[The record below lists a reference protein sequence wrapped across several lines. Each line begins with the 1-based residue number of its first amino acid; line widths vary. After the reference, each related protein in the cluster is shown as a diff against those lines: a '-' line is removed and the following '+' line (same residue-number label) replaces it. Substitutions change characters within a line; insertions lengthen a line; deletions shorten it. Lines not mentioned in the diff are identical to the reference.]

1 MKYMVSIK
9 EINYGG
15 VEIEAASLEEAKEK
29 AEREYYNGNVFWKDT
44 DLEYLSVRKQQERGE
59 HDER

>member
-9 EINYGG
+9 EINYGS
-15 VEIEAASLEEAKEK
+15 VEVEAASLEEAKEK

-44 DLEYLSVRKQQERGE
+44 DLEYPTVRNRQDRGE